1 MLQREHPGIAISV
14 KTRQAIRTI
23 LNNARDVIHELKGG
37 GLLDV
42 AEAGKLESV
51 KQSLPCLNKTEM
63 TVDLCCPTKRHYTSY
78 QCSAV
83 AFLPEKKDAMSECE
97 SVEIEMQNHSK
108 CMKNKNYHNSH
119 FQ

>member
-37 GLLDV
+37 GLLDE

-51 KQSLPCLNKTEM
+51 KHGSPCLYNTEI
-63 TVDLCCPTKRHYTSY
+63 S
-78 QCSAV
+78 
-83 AFLPEKKDAMSECE
+83 
-97 SVEIEMQNHSK
+97 
-108 CMKNKNYHNSH
+108 
-119 FQ
+119 

>member
-37 GLLDV
+37 GLLDE

-51 KQSLPCLNKTEM
+51 KHSLPCLHKTEM
-63 TVDLCCPTKRHYTSY
+63 
-78 QCSAV
+78 SAV
-83 AFLPEKKDAMSECE
+83 KAVKACPVIF
-97 SVEIEMQNHSK
+97 VERNHTS
-108 CMKNKNYHNSH
+108 CPCNTHL
-119 FQ
+119 F

>member
-83 AFLPEKKDAMSECE
+83 AFLPEKKTQCPNVRVLKSRCKTT
-97 SVEIEMQNHSK
+97 QNV
-108 CMKNKNYHNSH
+108 
-119 FQ
+119 

>member
-51 KQSLPCLNKTEM
+51 KQSLPCSNKTEKSADLYSHRSSRK
-63 TVDLCCPTKRHYTSY
+63 TNFYIEYVDC
-78 QCSAV
+78 
-83 AFLPEKKDAMSECE
+83 
-97 SVEIEMQNHSK
+97 
-108 CMKNKNYHNSH
+108 
-119 FQ
+119 

>member
-37 GLLDV
+37 GLLDE

-51 KQSLPCLNKTEM
+51 KNISPCSWNTKTKIRSATPNSLGLSRDLPCI
-63 TVDLCCPTKRHYTSY
+63 P
-78 QCSAV
+78 
-83 AFLPEKKDAMSECE
+83 KD
-97 SVEIEMQNHSK
+97 
-108 CMKNKNYHNSH
+108 NKNVMPI
-119 FQ
+119 

>member
-37 GLLDV
+37 GLLDE

-51 KQSLPCLNKTEM
+51 KHSLPYLLTYKTEINAAKICLV
-63 TVDLCCPTKRHYTSY
+63 TCLTSKF
-78 QCSAV
+78 V
-83 AFLPEKKDAMSECE
+83 TRNGSE
-97 SVEIEMQNHSK
+97 IMLRRTRLTNLL
-108 CMKNKNYHNSH
+108 
-119 FQ
+119 FPFRGLTT

>member
-37 GLLDV
+37 GLLDE

-51 KQSLPCLNKTEM
+51 KNSLLPMYSYTMFLSTKT
-63 TVDLCCPTKRHYTSY
+63 DSILIY
-78 QCSAV
+78 
-83 AFLPEKKDAMSECE
+83 L
-97 SVEIEMQNHSK
+97 
-108 CMKNKNYHNSH
+108 
-119 FQ
+119 

>member
-37 GLLDV
+37 GLLDE

-51 KQSLPCLNKTEM
+51 KNVFVSLDWQISL
-63 TVDLCCPTKRHYTSY
+63 RAY
-78 QCSAV
+78 
-83 AFLPEKKDAMSECE
+83 
-97 SVEIEMQNHSK
+97 
-108 CMKNKNYHNSH
+108 
-119 FQ
+119 

>member
-37 GLLDV
+37 GLLDE

-51 KQSLPCLNKTEM
+51 KHGFFACLHFKTEIN
-63 TVDLCCPTKRHYTSY
+63 
-78 QCSAV
+78 AV
-83 AFLPEKKDAMSECE
+83 
-97 SVEIEMQNHSK
+97 N
-108 CMKNKNYHNSH
+108 
-119 FQ
+119 

>member
-37 GLLDV
+37 GLLDE

-51 KQSLPCLNKTEM
+51 KKSLFYS
-63 TVDLCCPTKRHYTSY
+63 H
-78 QCSAV
+78 
-83 AFLPEKKDAMSECE
+83 
-97 SVEIEMQNHSK
+97 EILK
-108 CMKNKNYHNSH
+108 PR
-119 FQ
+119 